1 MQSKR
6 IIFCEDSATGAV
18 LVFFLPGFPQD
29 YRDRH
34 YLPHTVRQQ
43 GTHRKHSREVPVWMP
58 VRDNACSER
67 KTKNAA
73 AQIMGSSIVF
83 CLG

>member
-1 MQSKR
+1 MAQFSFS
-6 IIFCEDSATGAV
+6 FCPESCRTAKHRHC
-18 LVFFLPGFPQD
+18 LPP
-29 YRDRH
+29 
-34 YLPHTVRQQ
+34 TVRQQ
-43 GTHRKHSREVPVWMP
+43 ETHRKTSREGPVWMP

>member
-1 MQSKR
+1 MAQFSFS
-6 IIFCEDSATGAV
+6 FCPESCRAAEHQHCRS
-18 LVFFLPGFPQD
+18 PAAS
-29 YRDRH
+29 
-34 YLPHTVRQQ
+34 QQ

-73 AQIMGSSIVF
+73 A
-83 CLG
+83 